1 MTRISVRFIFS
12 VALLA
17 LFVLPFTAARAQDPG
32 GATRAEHNDSLT
44 PAQFATELRQ
54 INARLDSK
62 NISSEQIASARASIP
77 NSWEIDSAGSHYSV
91 SSRQLVSM
99 LRIAQ
104 NNSAL
109 RAEQLVAARAWLSD
123 LSQQVEQY
131 SDSQAGEDATSR
143 VKAKAILARRQFAGV
158 GTSDPRAAL
167 QRKINEWLQSFFA
180 WLFGGIGRHPIAT
193 ETFFWLIVG
202 GIVAWLSMM
211 LFRFWMRGA
220 KLESIEKISTVA
232 FHRPWQEW
240 IRAAREAAARGDF
253 REAVHSTYWAG
264 ISRLETLGAL
274 EPDLARTPRESLRVL
289 DDLGTEGIHATTQQR
304 ESLAA
309 LTVCLERVWYGHRAA
324 GANDFQDC
332 LRQAEELGCRVS

>member
-1 MTRISVRFIFS
+1 MMRFSVRFILS
-12 VALLA
+12 VALPA
-17 LFVLPFTAARAQDPG
+17 LFVLPFTSTLARDPG
-32 GATRAEHNDSLT
+32 GATRAAESVSLT
-44 PAQFATELRQ
+44 PAQFGNELRQ
-54 INARLDSK
+54 LNARLDSK
-62 NISSEQIASARASIP
+62 NISTEQLASARASIP
-77 NSWEIDSAGSHYSV
+77 DSWEIDSAGSHYSV
-91 SSRQLVSM
+91 SSRQVVSM

-109 RAEQLVAARAWLSD
+109 RAEQLDAARAWLSN

-131 SDSQAGEDATSR
+131 SDAPAHEDASSR
-143 VKAKAILARRQFAGV
+143 EKAKAILARRQFAGV
-158 GTSDPRAAL
+158 GSADPRGML
-167 QRKINEWLQSFFA
+167 QRKINEWLQRFFA
-180 WLFGGIGRHPIAT
+180 WLFEGIGRHPIAT
-193 ETFFWLIVG
+193 ETFFWLIVA

-220 KLESIEKISTVA
+220 KLESIEKIATVA

-274 EPDLARTPRESLRVL
+274 APDPARTPRESLRVL
-289 DDLGTEGIHATTQQR
+289 DDMGAEGAHATTQQR

>member
-1 MTRISVRFIFS
+1 MTRTSVRIIFAL
-12 VALLA
+12 ALLA
-17 LFVLPFTAARAQDPG
+17 VLALPARTRAQDV
-32 GATRAEHNDSLT
+32 AHAAQAARSTSFT
-44 PAQFATELRQ
+44 PATFTAELRQ
-54 INARLDSK
+54 LEALLESK
-62 NISSEQIASARASIP
+62 SISTEQLAAVRSSIP
-77 NSWEIDSAGSHYSV
+77 DSWEIDSTERHYSI

-104 NNSAL
+104 NNSGL
-109 RAEQLVAARAWLSD
+109 RAQQLVAARAWLSN

-131 SDSQAGEDATSR
+131 SDSQAQVGASSR
-143 VKAKAILARRQFAGV
+143 EKAKAILARRQFAGV
-158 GTSDPRAAL
+158 GSSDPRGML
-167 QRKINEWLQSFFA
+167 QRKINEWLQRFFA

-193 ETFFWLIVG
+193 ETFFWLIVA

-211 LFRFWMRGA
+211 LFRFWMSGA

-274 EPDLARTPRESLRVL
+274 EPDPARTPRESLRVL
-289 DDLGTEGIHATTQQR
+289 DDLGAEGVHATTQQR

-309 LTVCLERVWYGHRAA
+309 LTVCLERVWYGRRAA